1 MVEPEQQA
9 RQNIDYQLSQ
19 CGWIIQNF
27 RQINLSAGLGIAVR
41 EYPTDSGEAD
51 YLLFVESK
59 PVGVIEAK
67 KEGTILTSVHEQ
79 SFRYAT
85 GKLKWF
91 LNERPLPFIYES
103 TGKETHFADYRDPK
117 PRSREI
123 FSFHRPET
131 LKEWTKSS
139 SSLRNKLQHIPK
151 LELNNLRDC
160 QFTAINNLEKSFS
173 EARPKAL
180 IQMATGSGKTFT
192 AITSIYRL
200 LKFAGAKRI
209 LFLVDTKN
217 LGEQAQQEFQAFT
230 PPDDNR
236 KFTELYNVQRLSS
249 NFIDKDSQV
258 CISTIQR
265 MYSILS
271 NEELD
276 ESLEQTSLNEL
287 NLNQERPKEV
297 YYNQKVPIEF
307 FDFIIVDECHR
318 SIYNLWKQVLDYY
331 DSFIIGLT
339 ATPDARTYA
348 FFNENIV
355 SEYSHEMAV
364 ADGVN
369 VGYDVYTI
377 ETEITSKGGTILKSY
392 IETRSKLDRKKRWTQ
407 LDEDIEYKPTQ
418 LDKDIINKSQIRKV
432 IRTFKESLQTEIFP
446 NRKEVPKTLIFAK
459 TDSHADDIIH
469 IILEEF
475 VVENKFCKKIT
486 YNADQP
492 SALLQSFRNSYYPR
506 IAVTVDMIATGTDVK
521 SIECLLFMRDVKSKN
536 YFEQMKGRGTRTL
549 NLDDLRKVS
558 PSATTNKTHFVIVDA
573 VGVCKSI
580 KTDSRPLERKK
591 SVPLKD
597 LLIGVALGQRDEDTL
612 TSLANRLSRIDR
624 QITDEERKKITELS
638 EGIKISKMTN
648 DLLNAYDTDKHIEK
662 AKEIFNI
669 PETEEPKA
677 EQIEEAKNE
686 LIKSACQPFNKPELR
701 ELFET
706 CRQTHEQIIDN
717 QNLDKL
723 IFAGFDE
730 QAKEK
735 AQQTIESFKKFIVEN
750 KDEMIALRIFYD
762 QPYRRRELT
771 FKMIKELNAAIQ
783 RPPYLLNLDRLWL
796 AYENQNGEKVKGKA
810 IKRTLTDIISLLR
823 YELGIDSELYPYSDI
838 VNRNFKDWIFKK
850 NAGHIQFSEEQ
861 TEWLRMIKDHI
872 ISSVNIER
880 TDFDNTPFA
889 EHGGLQKVWKLFGND
904 LDKILEEI
912 NMELAA

>member
-1 MVEPEQQA
+1 MNPEEQA
-9 RQNIDYQLSQ
+9 RLNIDNQLTQ
-19 CGWIIQNF
+19 CGWIIQNY
-27 RQINLSAGLGIAVR
+27 RQINLSAGLGVAVR
-41 EYPTDSGEAD
+41 EFPTDTGESD
-51 YLLFVESK
+51 YILFIDQI

-67 KEGTILTSVHEQ
+67 KEGTLLTFVHEQ
-79 SFRYAT
+79 SVRYAT
-85 GKLKWF
+85 GQIKWF
-91 LNERPLPFIYES
+91 KNKEPLLFVYEA
-103 TGKETHFADYRDPK
+103 TGKETHFADYKDPK

-131 LKEWTKSS
+131 LKEWLKSKH
-139 SSLRNKLQHIPK
+139 SLRDRLQNLPK

-160 QFTAINNLEKSFS
+160 QFIAINNLDKSFS
-173 EARPKAL
+173 EAKPKAL

-192 AITSIYRL
+192 AITAIYRL

-230 PPDDNR
+230 PQDDNR

-249 NFIDKDSQV
+249 NFVDKDSQV

-271 NEELD
+271 NEDLD
-276 ESLEQTSLNEL
+276 ETLEQTSLNEL
-287 NLNQERPKEV
+287 NLKDEKPKEV

-331 DSFIIGLT
+331 DCFLIGLT
-339 ATPDARTYA
+339 ATPDARTHA

-377 ETEITSKGGTILKSY
+377 ETEITSKGSVILKDY
-392 IETRSKLDRKKRWTQ
+392 VETRSKLDRKKRWTQ
-407 LDEDIEYKPTQ
+407 LDEDIEYRPTQ
-418 LDKDIINKSQIRKV
+418 LDKDIVNPSQIRKI
-432 IRTFKESLQTEIFP
+432 IRTFKEAIRTEIFP
-446 NRKEVPKTLIFAK
+446 NREEVPKTLVFAK
-459 TDSHADDIIH
+459 TDSHADDIIK

-475 VVENKFCKKIT
+475 GEENKFCKKIT
-486 YNADQP
+486 YNADLP
-492 SALLQSFRNSYYPR
+492 SSLLQSFRTSYYPR

-521 SIECLLFMRDVKSKN
+521 PIECLLFMRDVKSKN

-549 NLDDLRKVS
+549 DMDSLKTVT

-591 SVPLKD
+591 TVPLKD
-597 LLIGVALGQRDEDTL
+597 LLMGVALGQRDEDTL
-612 TSLANRLSRIDR
+612 TSLANRLARIER
-624 QITDEERKKITELS
+624 QLTDEERNKITELT
-638 EGIKISKMTN
+638 EGLKISRLTHN
-648 DLLNAYDTDKHIEK
+648 LLNAYDLDKQFEK
-662 AKEIFNI
+662 AVELFKL
-669 PETEEPKA
+669 PENQEPKP
-677 EQIEEAKNE
+677 EQLDEAKKE
-686 LIKSACQPFNKPELR
+686 LIQTACHPFNNPSLR
-701 ELFET
+701 EYIET
-706 CRQTHEQIIDN
+706 CRQTHDQIIDN

-723 IFAGFDE
+723 IFAGYDE
-730 QAKEK
+730 QAKAK
-735 AQQTIESFKKFIVEN
+735 AQEILDTFKKFLADN
-750 KDEMIALRIFYD
+750 KDEMIALRIFYS

-771 FKMIKELNAAIQ
+771 FNMIKELNQAIQ
-783 RPPYLLNLDRLWL
+783 RPPYLLNLDRLWF

-823 YELGIDSELYPYSDI
+823 YELGIDTELYPYSDI

-850 NAGHIQFSEEQ
+850 NAGHIQFTDEQ

-872 ISSVNIER
+872 ISSVNIEKS
-880 TDFDNTPFA
+880 DFEYTPFN
-889 EHGGLQKVWKLFGND
+889 EHGGLQKVYQLFGND
-904 LDKILEEI
+904 WDKLMEELNI
-912 NMELAA
+912 ELVA